1 MADTARLRRDAL
13 RIFKA
18 ALQAAD
24 PYEAVLRH
32 IRVERNTMIAGK
44 TKYQLG
50 RFRNIYVVGAGKA
63 SAAMARALERLL
75 ARRITSGLVN
85 VKYGHT
91 AKLHRIR
98 LNECGHPVP
107 DASGVEGARKIA
119 DLVANAGADDL
130 VMAVIS
136 GGASALLPL
145 PAEPITL
152 TEKQLTTQLLLD
164 SGATIHEMNAVRKH
178 ISSIKGGQLSA
189 LASPATVIAIL
200 LSDVIGDDL
209 DVIGSGPTAPDAST
223 YQTAWCVVEKY
234 GIAAKLP
241 APVLT
246 RLQQGLGGE
255 VPETPKPGAAAF
267 DRTQNLIV
275 GSNALAL
282 NAAEGKAR
290 ELGYKPLVLSSFI
303 QGETREA
310 AGFHVSVAQ
319 EVHAS
324 SRPVKPPCC
333 IISGGETIVTIHG
346 KGKGGRNQEFALAAA
361 LGINGMPKTVV
372 LSAGTDGTD
381 GPTDAAG
388 AIADGQTIDRAR
400 QRNLDASAFL
410 ANNDSYNFFQGLD
423 DLVVTGPTGTNVM
436 DIRLF
441 LIA

>member
-1 MADTARLRRDAL
+1 
-13 RIFKA
+13 
-18 ALQAAD
+18 
-24 PYEAVLRH
+24 
-32 IRVERNTMIAGK
+32 
-44 TKYQLG
+44 
-50 RFRNIYVVGAGKA
+50 
-63 SAAMARALERLL
+63 
-75 ARRITSGLVN
+75 
-85 VKYGHT
+85 
-91 AKLHRIR
+91 
-98 LNECGHPVP
+98 
-107 DASGVEGARKIA
+107 
-119 DLVANAGADDL
+119 
-130 VMAVIS
+130 
-136 GGASALLPL
+136 
-145 PAEPITL
+145 
-152 TEKQLTTQLLLD
+152 
-164 SGATIHEMNAVRKH
+164 
-178 ISSIKGGQLSA
+178 
-189 LASPATVIAIL
+189 
-200 LSDVIGDDL
+200 
-209 DVIGSGPTAPDAST
+209 
-223 YQTAWCVVEKY
+223 
-234 GIAAKLP
+234 
-241 APVLT
+241 
-246 RLQQGLGGE
+246 

-324 SRPVKPPCC
+324 SRPVRPPCC